1 MAADGTITWLDELP
15 GRYLYILEE
24 GSSNPGVPPNF
35 DMPDGVIWR
44 VDTPHT
50 ETPFESGVA
59 YGTPPTGTVQ
69 KVPAESAPAPALTSG
84 QTYHL
89 YVLYDVA
96 LPISRCLFTA
106 P

>member
-44 VDTPHT
+44 DGSCLVDGG
-50 ETPFESGVA
+50 GVLSQFKA
-59 YGTPPTGTVQ
+59 SHLAPGGGGAGGRSDAATVGSDGS
-69 KVPAESAPAPALTSG
+69 VTIR
-84 QTYHL
+84 Y
-89 YVLYDVA
+89 
-96 LPISRCLFTA
+96 
-106 P
+106 